1 MASVSDINHLVKNIA
16 TLSNALPASVKKG
29 SVKDKIWTVMH
40 GDQHDT
46 PFETFNIRF
55 DALFAE
61 DCRDSNGRLHYIRQG
76 KSGMGIVNSY
86 LKKIDWSNGFPLDLV
101 EKKLLRLSNE
111 LSYLVYVSHTSH

>member
-29 SVKDKIWTVMH
+29 SVKDKICTVMH